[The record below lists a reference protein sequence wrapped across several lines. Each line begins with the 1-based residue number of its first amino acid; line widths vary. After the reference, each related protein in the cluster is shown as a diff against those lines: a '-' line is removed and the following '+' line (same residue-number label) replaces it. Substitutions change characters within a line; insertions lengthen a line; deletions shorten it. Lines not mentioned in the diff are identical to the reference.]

1 MHWPE
6 STLAKLKRYMLWS
19 TIFVGLELDQLL
31 ALSQLSHQMTI
42 IVNQVLGTL
51 LHNFNLFVAIAMKCD
66 FNSLFD
72 LLCS

>member
-19 TIFVGLELDQLL
+19 TIFVGLDQLQ
-31 ALSQLSHQMTI
+31 ALSQLSHQVTI

-51 LHNFNLFVAIAMKCD
+51 LHNLNLLVKIAMKRYD
-66 FNSLFD
+66 FKFLIP
-72 LLCS
+72 

>member
-19 TIFVGLELDQLL
+19 TIFVGLDQLQ

-51 LHNFNLFVAIAMKCD
+51 LHNLNLFVKIAMKRYD
-66 FNSLFD
+66 FKFLIP
-72 LLCS
+72 